1 MTLQCIAGICFSV
14 VIASEAAI
22 AQPRSGVPAPGL
34 VRHETTVLVRDLN
47 GGWRSIEVRRGEART
62 GPSERVEEETIQ
74 RRNLNGELTVTE
86 RNVTSRSRTNDQEQA
101 VIETYTPYAD
111 GISPLALSQR
121 VQRTT
126 TATADG
132 GRYTV
137 EEVESRSRVAPTEPM
152 RLTGRT
158 LTTVRPA
165 GAGRWVTERQ
175 VFERDLNGQLRL
187 VANETED
194 LIEE

>member
-1 MTLQCIAGICFSV
+1 MTLQCIVGVCFSV
-14 VIASEAAI
+14 VVASEAAI
-22 AQPRSGVPAPGL
+22 AQPRREAPAPGL

-74 RRNLNGELTVTE
+74 RRDLNGALKVTE

-111 GISPLALSQR
+111 GTSPLALRQR

-137 EEVESRSRVAPTEPM
+137 EEVESRSRVSHTEPM
-152 RLTGRT
+152 RLTARI

-187 VANETED
+187 VVNETEEV
-194 LIEE
+194 IGE

>member
-14 VIASEAAI
+14 VITSEAAI
-22 AQPRSGVPAPGL
+22 AQPRSDTPSPGL
-34 VRHETTVLVRDLN
+34 VRHETTVLVRDIN

-74 RRNLNGELTVTE
+74 RRDLNGGLAVTE
-86 RNVTSRSRTNDQEQA
+86 RNVTSRSRTNGQEQA

-111 GISPLALSQR
+111 GISSLALSQR

-132 GRYTV
+132 GRYMV
-137 EEVESRSRVAPTEPM
+137 EEVETRSRIAPTEPM
-152 RLTGRT
+152 RVTDRM
-158 LTTVRPA
+158 LTTIRPA
-165 GAGRWVTERQ
+165 GAGRWVSERQ
-175 VFERDLNGQLRL
+175 VFKRDLNGQMRL
-187 VANETED
+187 VVSETED
-194 LIEE
+194 LTGE